1 MKINNN
7 ISAVITNKQL
17 LGTENNLSSS
27 MEKLSSG
34 LKLNHASDNPSGMA
48 ISNKMKDQIRGLD
61 QASQNASDGTSVIQ
75 IVDGALGEVTDMLQ
89 RMRELAVQAANGTN
103 SQKEK
108 EACQLEIAS
117 LRDEVDRIS
126 ETTEFNTKSLL
137 DGSLDARVYADKE
150 NRDNISRIY
159 VSDSVAEGTYSLT
172 VDKAAT
178 KATYDDTGIQVDDLV
193 GKNGQLSINGY
204 TVKITDQMTK
214 EEIYTALRD
223 GAEIGEC
230 TISRIDEP
238 LSFSST
244 AYGSHASVSL
254 IQQSKDGDIFGA
266 GIPNTQT
273 NPDAKAVVTTGD
285 NAEVTLDS
293 ANSAFDPRA
302 TVSYDG
308 NKITIT
314 NTDGFNMSFLLE
326 AGFEAGA
333 TTAAGTTTTGVIN
346 LEVTDIGI
354 MDLQI
359 GANEGQTM
367 QVRIPSTNVDSLYID
382 DIDVTTVNGPS
393 KAMDRLDSAISTI
406 SQIRSQIGAYE
417 NRLDYTVDSLDETQE
432 NMESA
437 LSRIEDVDMAEE
449 MTEYTKYNV
458 LQQAGTSVLAQ
469 ANELPTQALQL
480 LQ

>member
-17 LGTENNLSSS
+17 LGTESNLSAS
-27 MEKLSSG
+27 MERLSSG
-34 LKLNHASDNPSGMA
+34 LKLNHASDNPAGMA
-48 ISNKMKDQIRGLD
+48 ISNKMKAQIRGLD
-61 QASQNASDGTSVIQ
+61 QASRNSSDGTSVIQ
-75 IVDGALGEVTDMLQ
+75 TVDGALGEVTDMLQ
-89 RMRELAVQAANGTN
+89 RMRELAVQAENGVN

-126 ETTEFNTKSLL
+126 QTTEFNTKSLL
-137 DGSLDARVYADKE
+137 DGSLDARVYTDKE
-150 NRDNISRIY
+150 NRDYVSRIY
-159 VSDSVAEGTYSLT
+159 VSDQVAEGTYSLT
-172 VDKAAT
+172 VEKAAT
-178 KATYDDTGIQVDDLV
+178 NAAFDTGVKIDDLV
-193 GKNGQLSINGY
+193 GKNGILSINGY
-204 TVKITDQMTK
+204 TVSIDDKMTK
-214 EEIYTALRD
+214 DQIYTALRD

-230 TISRIDEP
+230 TISKIDEP
-238 LSFSST
+238 LSFKST
-244 AYGSHASVSL
+244 AYGSHAQITL
-254 IQQSKDGDIFGA
+254 LQQSNDGDIFGA
-266 GIPNTQT
+266 GVPNTAAD
-273 NPDAKAVVTTGD
+273 PKADAVVAMGK
-285 NAEVTLDS
+285 NAEITLD
-293 ANSAFDPRA
+293 ADSAFDARA
-302 TVSYDG
+302 TVSYEG
-308 NKITIT
+308 NKVNIT
-314 NTDGFNMSFLLE
+314 NTDGFQMSFLLE
-326 AGFEAGA
+326 AGFEKGF
-333 TTAAGTTTTGVIN
+333 TTAAGTVSAGVIN

-367 QVRIPSTNVDSLYID
+367 QVRIPATDVESLYLD
-382 DIDVTTVNGPS
+382 DIDVTTIHGAT
-393 KAMDRLDSAISTI
+393 KAMDRLDDAISKI

-417 NRLDYTVDSLDETQE
+417 NRLDYTVTSLDETQE
-432 NMESA
+432 NMTAA

>member
-48 ISNKMKDQIRGLD
+48 ISNKMKAQIRGLD

-150 NRDNISRIY
+150 NRDNVSRIY

-178 KATYDDTGIQVDDLV
+178 NATYDTGIQVDDLV

-230 TISRIDEP
+230 TISRIDKP
-238 LSFSST
+238 LSFTST

-266 GIPNTQT
+266 GIPNTQK

-326 AGFEAGA
+326 AGFEADG
-333 TTAAGTTTTGVIN
+333 TTAAGTTTTGVIY

-417 NRLDYTVDSLDETQE
+417 NRLDYTVGSLDETQE

>member
-48 ISNKMKDQIRGLD
+48 ISNKMKAQIRGLD

-178 KATYDDTGIQVDDLV
+178 KATYDTEIQVDGLV

-254 IQQSKDGDIFGA
+254 IQQSEDGNIFGK

-273 NPDAKAVVTTGD
+273 DPDAKAVVTTGD

-326 AGFEAGA
+326 AGA
-333 TTAAGTTTTGVIN
+333 TTAAGTTTTGVIK

-417 NRLDYTVDSLDETQE
+417 NRLDYTVGSLDETQE

>member
-17 LGTENNLSSS
+17 LGTESNLSAS

-48 ISNKMKDQIRGLD
+48 ISNKMKAQIRGLD

-75 IVDGALGEVTDMLQ
+75 TVDGALGEVTDMLQ

-159 VSDSVAEGTYSLT
+159 VSDSVAEGTYSLK

-178 KATYDDTGIQVDDLV
+178 NATYDTGIHVDDLV

-204 TVKITDQMTK
+204 TVEITDQMTK

-230 TISRIDEP
+230 TISQIDEP
-238 LSFSST
+238 LSFTST
-244 AYGSHASVSL
+244 VYGSHAAVSL

-266 GIPNTQT
+266 GIPNTET
-273 NPDAKAVVTTGD
+273 DPDAKAVVTTGE
-285 NAEVTLDS
+285 NAKVTLDA

-367 QVRIPSTNVDSLYID
+367 QVRIPATDADSLYID

-393 KAMDRLDSAISTI
+393 KAMERLDSAISTI

>member
-48 ISNKMKDQIRGLD
+48 ISNKMKAQIRGLD

-108 EACQLEIAS
+108 ESCQLEIAS

-178 KATYDDTGIQVDDLV
+178 KATYDTGIQVDDLV

-254 IQQSKDGDIFGA
+254 IQQSEDGDIFGA

-273 NPDAKAVVTTGD
+273 YPDAKAVVTTGD

-417 NRLDYTVDSLDETQE
+417 NRLDYTVGSLDETQE

>member
-17 LGTENNLSSS
+17 LGTESNLSAS
-27 MEKLSSG
+27 MERLSSG
-34 LKLNHASDNPSGMA
+34 LKLNHASDNPAGMA
-48 ISNKMKDQIRGLD
+48 ISNKMKAQIRGLD
-61 QASQNASDGTSVIQ
+61 QASRNSSDGTSVIQ
-75 IVDGALGEVTDMLQ
+75 TVDGALGEVTDMLQ
-89 RMRELAVQAANGTN
+89 RMRELAVQAENGVN

-126 ETTEFNTKSLL
+126 QTTEFNTKSLL
-137 DGSLDARVYADKE
+137 DGSLDARVYTDKE
-150 NRDNISRIY
+150 NRDYVSRTY
-159 VSDSVAEGTYSLT
+159 VSDQVAEGTYSLT
-172 VDKAAT
+172 VEKAAT
-178 KATYDDTGIQVDDLV
+178 NATFDTGVKIDDLV
-193 GKNGQLSINGY
+193 GKNGILSINGY
-204 TVKITDQMTK
+204 TVSIDDKMTK
-214 EEIYTALRD
+214 DQIYTALRD

-230 TISRIDEP
+230 TISKIDEP
-238 LSFSST
+238 LSFKST
-244 AYGSHASVSL
+244 AYGSHAQITL
-254 IQQSKDGDIFGA
+254 LQQSNDGDIFGA
-266 GIPNTQT
+266 GVPNTAAD
-273 NPDAKAVVTTGD
+273 PKADAVVAMGK
-285 NAEVTLDS
+285 NAEITLDVD
-293 ANSAFDPRA
+293 SAFDARA
-302 TVSYDG
+302 TVSYEG
-308 NKITIT
+308 NKVNIT
-314 NTDGFNMSFLLE
+314 NTDGFQMSFLLE
-326 AGFEAGA
+326 AGFEKGF
-333 TTAAGTTTTGVIN
+333 TTAAGTVSAGVIN

-367 QVRIPSTNVDSLYID
+367 QVRIPATDVESLYLD
-382 DIDVTTVNGPS
+382 DIDVTTIHGAT
-393 KAMDRLDSAISTI
+393 KAMDRLDDAISKI

-417 NRLDYTVDSLDETQE
+417 NRLDYTVTSLDETQE
-432 NMESA
+432 NMTAA

>member
-17 LGTENNLSSS
+17 LGTESNLSAS
-27 MEKLSSG
+27 MERLSSG
-34 LKLNHASDNPSGMA
+34 LKLNHASDNPAGMA
-48 ISNKMKDQIRGLD
+48 ISNKMKAQIRGLD
-61 QASQNASDGTSVIQ
+61 QASRNSSDGTSVIQ
-75 IVDGALGEVTDMLQ
+75 TVDGALGEVTDMLQ
-89 RMRELAVQAANGTN
+89 RMRELAVQAENGVN

-126 ETTEFNTKSLL
+126 QTTEFNTKSLL
-137 DGSLDARVYADKE
+137 DGSLDARVYTDKE
-150 NRDNISRIY
+150 NRDYVSRIY
-159 VSDSVAEGTYSLT
+159 VSDQVAEGTYSLT
-172 VDKAAT
+172 VEKAAT
-178 KATYDDTGIQVDDLV
+178 NAAFDTGVKIDDLV
-193 GKNGQLSINGY
+193 GKNGILSINGY
-204 TVKITDQMTK
+204 TVSIDDKMTK
-214 EEIYTALRD
+214 DQIYTALRD

-230 TISRIDEP
+230 TISKIDEP
-238 LSFSST
+238 LSFKST
-244 AYGSHASVSL
+244 AYGSHAEITL
-254 IQQSKDGDIFGA
+254 LQQSNDGDIFGA
-266 GIPNTQT
+266 GVPNTAAD
-273 NPDAKAVVTTGD
+273 PKADAVVAMGK
-285 NAEVTLDS
+285 NAEITLD
-293 ANSAFDPRA
+293 ADSAFDARA
-302 TVSYDG
+302 TVSYEG
-308 NKITIT
+308 NKINIT
-314 NTDGFNMSFLLE
+314 NTDGFQMSFLLE
-326 AGFEAGA
+326 AGFEKGF
-333 TTAAGTTTTGVIN
+333 TTAAGTVSAGVIN

-367 QVRIPSTNVDSLYID
+367 QVRIPATDVESLYLD
-382 DIDVTTVNGPS
+382 DIDVTTIHGAT
-393 KAMDRLDSAISTI
+393 KAMDRLDDAISKI

-417 NRLDYTVDSLDETQE
+417 NRLDYTVTSLDETQE
-432 NMESA
+432 NMTAA

>member
-1 MKINNN
+1 
-7 ISAVITNKQL
+7 
-17 LGTENNLSSS
+17 
-27 MEKLSSG
+27 
-34 LKLNHASDNPSGMA
+34 
-48 ISNKMKDQIRGLD
+48 
-61 QASQNASDGTSVIQ
+61 
-75 IVDGALGEVTDMLQ
+75 
-89 RMRELAVQAANGTN
+89 
-103 SQKEK
+103 
-108 EACQLEIAS
+108 
-117 LRDEVDRIS
+117 
-126 ETTEFNTKSLL
+126 
-137 DGSLDARVYADKE
+137 
-150 NRDNISRIY
+150 
-159 VSDSVAEGTYSLT
+159 
-172 VDKAAT
+172 
-178 KATYDDTGIQVDDLV
+178 
-193 GKNGQLSINGY
+193 
-204 TVKITDQMTK
+204 
-214 EEIYTALRD
+214 
-223 GAEIGEC
+223 
-230 TISRIDEP
+230 
-238 LSFSST
+238 
-244 AYGSHASVSL
+244 
-254 IQQSKDGDIFGA
+254 
-266 GIPNTQT
+266 
-273 NPDAKAVVTTGD
+273 
-285 NAEVTLDS
+285 
-293 ANSAFDPRA
+293 
-302 TVSYDG
+302 
-308 NKITIT
+308 
-314 NTDGFNMSFLLE
+314 MSFLLE

>member
-17 LGTENNLSSS
+17 LGTESNLSAS

-48 ISNKMKDQIRGLD
+48 ISNKMKAQIRGLD

-75 IVDGALGEVTDMLQ
+75 TVDGALGEVTDMLQ

-159 VSDSVAEGTYSLT
+159 VSDSVAEGTYSLK

-178 KATYDDTGIQVDDLV
+178 NATYDTGIHVDDLV

-204 TVKITDQMTK
+204 TVEITDQMTK

-230 TISRIDEP
+230 TISQIDEP
-238 LSFSST
+238 LSFTST
-244 AYGSHASVSL
+244 VYGSHAAVSL

-266 GIPNTQT
+266 GIPNTET
-273 NPDAKAVVTTGD
+273 DPDAKAVVTTGE
-285 NAEVTLDS
+285 NAKVTLDA

-354 MDLQI
+354 MDLQL
-359 GANEGQTM
+359 GATEGQTM
-367 QVRIPSTNVDSLYID
+367 QVRIPATDADSLYID

-393 KAMDRLDSAISTI
+393 KAMERLDSAISTI

>member
-17 LGTENNLSSS
+17 LGTESNLSAS
-27 MEKLSSG
+27 MERLSSG
-34 LKLNHASDNPSGMA
+34 LKLNHASDNPAGMA
-48 ISNKMKDQIRGLD
+48 ISNKMKAQIRGLD
-61 QASQNASDGTSVIQ
+61 QASRNSSDGTSVIQ
-75 IVDGALGEVTDMLQ
+75 TVDGALGEVTDMLQ
-89 RMRELAVQAANGTN
+89 RMRELAVQAENGVN

-126 ETTEFNTKSLL
+126 QTTEFNTKSLL
-137 DGSLDARVYADKE
+137 DGSLDARVYTDKE
-150 NRDNISRIY
+150 NRDYVSRIY
-159 VSDSVAEGTYSLT
+159 VSDQVAEGTYSLT
-172 VDKAAT
+172 VEKAAT
-178 KATYDDTGIQVDDLV
+178 NAAFDTGVKIDDLV
-193 GKNGQLSINGY
+193 GKNGILSINGY
-204 TVKITDQMTK
+204 TVSIDDKMTK
-214 EEIYTALRD
+214 DQIYTVLRD

-230 TISRIDEP
+230 TISKIDEP
-238 LSFSST
+238 LSFKST
-244 AYGSHASVSL
+244 AYGSHAEITL
-254 IQQSKDGDIFGA
+254 LQQSNDGDIFGA
-266 GIPNTQT
+266 GVPNTAAD
-273 NPDAKAVVTTGD
+273 PKADAVVAMGK
-285 NAEVTLDS
+285 NAEITLD
-293 ANSAFDPRA
+293 ADSAFDARA
-302 TVSYDG
+302 TVSYEG
-308 NKITIT
+308 NKVNIT
-314 NTDGFNMSFLLE
+314 NTDGFQMSFLLE
-326 AGFEAGA
+326 AGFEKGF
-333 TTAAGTTTTGVIN
+333 TTAAGTVSAGVIN

-367 QVRIPSTNVDSLYID
+367 QVRIPATDVESLYLD
-382 DIDVTTVNGPS
+382 DIDVTTIHGAT
-393 KAMDRLDSAISTI
+393 KAMDRLDDAISKI

-417 NRLDYTVDSLDETQE
+417 NRLDYTVTSLDETQE
-432 NMESA
+432 NMTAA

>member
-48 ISNKMKDQIRGLD
+48 ISNKMKAQIRGLD

-150 NRDNISRIY
+150 NRDNVSRIY

-178 KATYDDTGIQVDDLV
+178 NATYDTGIQVDDLV

-230 TISRIDEP
+230 TISRIDKP
-238 LSFSST
+238 LSFTST

-326 AGFEAGA
+326 AGFEVGA

-382 DIDVTTVNGPS
+382 DI
-393 KAMDRLDSAISTI
+393 ATI

>member
-17 LGTENNLSSS
+17 LGTESNLSAS

-48 ISNKMKDQIRGLD
+48 ISNKMKAQIRGLD

-75 IVDGALGEVTDMLQ
+75 TVDGALGEVTDMLQ

-159 VSDSVAEGTYSLT
+159 VSDSVAEGTYSLK

-178 KATYDDTGIQVDDLV
+178 NATYDTGIQVDDLV

-230 TISRIDEP
+230 TISQIDEP
-238 LSFSST
+238 LSFTST
-244 AYGSHASVSL
+244 VYGSHAAVSL

-266 GIPNTQT
+266 GIPNTET
-273 NPDAKAVVTTGD
+273 DPDAKAVVAIGD
-285 NAEVTLDS
+285 NAKVTLDA

-314 NTDGFNMSFLLE
+314 NTDGFNMSFLLK

-333 TTAAGTTTTGVIN
+333 TTAAGTPCTGVIN

-367 QVRIPSTNVDSLYID
+367 QVRIPATDADSLYID

>member
-1 MKINNN
+1 
-7 ISAVITNKQL
+7 
-17 LGTENNLSSS
+17 
-27 MEKLSSG
+27 
-34 LKLNHASDNPSGMA
+34 
-48 ISNKMKDQIRGLD
+48 
-61 QASQNASDGTSVIQ
+61 
-75 IVDGALGEVTDMLQ
+75 MLQ

-108 EACQLEIAS
+108 ESCQLEIAS

-178 KATYDDTGIQVDDLV
+178 NATYDTRIQVDDLV

-326 AGFEAGA
+326 AGFE
-333 TTAAGTTTTGVIN
+333 AAGTTTTGVIN

>member
-48 ISNKMKDQIRGLD
+48 ISNKMKAQIRGLD

-178 KATYDDTGIQVDDLV
+178 KATYDTGIQVDDLV

-254 IQQSKDGDIFGA
+254 IQQSEDGDIFGA

-273 NPDAKAVVTTGD
+273 DPDAKVTTGD

-326 AGFEAGA
+326 AGFEVDA

>member
-17 LGTENNLSSS
+17 LGTESNLSAS
-27 MEKLSSG
+27 MERLSSG
-34 LKLNHASDNPSGMA
+34 LKLNHASDNPAGMA
-48 ISNKMKDQIRGLD
+48 ISNKMKAQIRGLD
-61 QASQNASDGTSVIQ
+61 QASRNSSDGTSVIQ
-75 IVDGALGEVTDMLQ
+75 TVDGALGEVTDMLQ
-89 RMRELAVQAANGTN
+89 RMRELAVQAENGVN

-126 ETTEFNTKSLL
+126 QTTEFNTKSLL
-137 DGSLDARVYADKE
+137 DGSLDARVYTDKE
-150 NRDNISRIY
+150 NRDYVSRIY
-159 VSDSVAEGTYSLT
+159 VSDQVAEGTYSLT
-172 VDKAAT
+172 VEKAAT
-178 KATYDDTGIQVDDLV
+178 NAAFDTGVKIDDLV
-193 GKNGQLSINGY
+193 GKNGILSINGY
-204 TVKITDQMTK
+204 TVSIDDKMTK
-214 EEIYTALRD
+214 DQIYIALRD

-230 TISRIDEP
+230 TISKIDEP
-238 LSFSST
+238 LSFKST
-244 AYGSHASVSL
+244 AYGSHAEITL
-254 IQQSKDGDIFGA
+254 LQQSNDGDIFGA
-266 GIPNTQT
+266 GVPNTAAD
-273 NPDAKAVVTTGD
+273 PKADAVVAMGK
-285 NAEVTLDS
+285 NAEITLD
-293 ANSAFDPRA
+293 ADSAFDARA
-302 TVSYDG
+302 TVSYEG
-308 NKITIT
+308 NKVNIT
-314 NTDGFNMSFLLE
+314 NTDGFQMSFLLE
-326 AGFEAGA
+326 AGFEKGF
-333 TTAAGTTTTGVIN
+333 TTAAGTVSAGVIN

-367 QVRIPSTNVDSLYID
+367 QVRIPATDVESLYLD
-382 DIDVTTVNGPS
+382 DIDVTTIHGAT
-393 KAMDRLDSAISTI
+393 KAMDRLDDAISKI

-417 NRLDYTVDSLDETQE
+417 NRLDYTVTSLDETQE
-432 NMESA
+432 NMTAA

>member
-48 ISNKMKDQIRGLD
+48 ISNKMKAQIRGLD

-108 EACQLEIAS
+108 ESCQLEIAS

-150 NRDNISRIY
+150 NRDNVSRIY

-178 KATYDDTGIQVDDLV
+178 NATYDTGIQVDDLV

-230 TISRIDEP
+230 TISRIDKP

-254 IQQSKDGDIFGA
+254 IQQSEDGDIFGKD
-266 GIPNTQT
+266 IPNTQT
-273 NPDAKAVVTTGD
+273 NPDAKAVVTTGY

-326 AGFEAGA
+326 AGFEA
-333 TTAAGTTTTGVIN
+333 AGTTTTGVIK

-417 NRLDYTVDSLDETQE
+417 NRLDYTVGSLDETQE

>member
-17 LGTENNLSSS
+17 LGTESNLSAS

-48 ISNKMKDQIRGLD
+48 ISNKMKAQIRGLD

-75 IVDGALGEVTDMLQ
+75 TVDGALGEVTDMLQ

-159 VSDSVAEGTYSLT
+159 VSDSVAEGTYSLK

-178 KATYDDTGIQVDDLV
+178 NATYDTGIHVDDLV

-204 TVKITDQMTK
+204 TVEITDQMTK

-230 TISRIDEP
+230 TISQIDEP
-238 LSFSST
+238 LSFTST
-244 AYGSHASVSL
+244 VYGSHAAVSL

-266 GIPNTQT
+266 GIPNTET
-273 NPDAKAVVTTGD
+273 DPDAKAVVTTGE
-285 NAEVTLDS
+285 NAKVTLDA

-367 QVRIPSTNVDSLYID
+367 QVRIPATDADSLYID

-393 KAMDRLDSAISTI
+393 KAMERLDSAISTI

-432 NMESA
+432 NMETA

>member
-17 LGTENNLSSS
+17 LGTESNLSAS
-27 MEKLSSG
+27 MERLSSG
-34 LKLNHASDNPSGMA
+34 LKLNHASDNPAGMA
-48 ISNKMKDQIRGLD
+48 ISNKMKAQIRGLD
-61 QASQNASDGTSVIQ
+61 QASRNSSDGTSVIQ
-75 IVDGALGEVTDMLQ
+75 TVDGALGEVTDMLQ
-89 RMRELAVQAANGTN
+89 RMRELAVQSENGVN

-126 ETTEFNTKSLL
+126 QTTEFNTKSLL
-137 DGSLDARVYADKE
+137 DGSLDARVYTDKE
-150 NRDNISRIY
+150 NRDYVSRTY
-159 VSDSVAEGTYSLT
+159 VSDQVAEGTYSLT
-172 VDKAAT
+172 VEKAAT
-178 KATYDDTGIQVDDLV
+178 NAAFDTGVMVDDLV
-193 GKNGQLSINGY
+193 GKNGILSINGY
-204 TVKITDQMTK
+204 TVSIDDKMTK
-214 EEIYTALRD
+214 DQIYTALRD

-230 TISRIDEP
+230 TISKIDEP
-238 LSFSST
+238 LSFKST
-244 AYGSHASVSL
+244 AYGSHAQITL
-254 IQQSKDGDIFGA
+254 LQQSNDGDIFGA
-266 GIPNTQT
+266 GVPNTAAD
-273 NPDAKAVVTTGD
+273 PKADAVVAMGK
-285 NAEVTLDS
+285 NAEITLD
-293 ANSAFDPRA
+293 ADSAFDARA
-302 TVSYDG
+302 TVSYEG
-308 NKITIT
+308 NKINIT
-314 NTDGFNMSFLLE
+314 NTDGFQMSFLLE
-326 AGFEAGA
+326 AGFEKGF
-333 TTAAGTTTTGVIN
+333 TTAAGTVSAGVIN

-367 QVRIPSTNVDSLYID
+367 QVRIPATDVESLYLD
-382 DIDVTTVNGPS
+382 DIDVTTIHGAT
-393 KAMDRLDSAISTI
+393 KAMDRLDDAISKI

-417 NRLDYTVDSLDETQE
+417 NRLDYTVTSLDETQE
-432 NMESA
+432 NMTAA

>member
-17 LGTENNLSSS
+17 LGTESNLSAS
-27 MEKLSSG
+27 MERLSSG
-34 LKLNHASDNPSGMA
+34 LKLNHASDNPAGMA
-48 ISNKMKDQIRGLD
+48 ISNKMKAQIRGLD
-61 QASQNASDGTSVIQ
+61 QASRNSSDGTSVIQ
-75 IVDGALGEVTDMLQ
+75 TVDGALGEVTDMLQ
-89 RMRELAVQAANGTN
+89 RMRELAVQAENGVN

-126 ETTEFNTKSLL
+126 QTTEFNTKSLL
-137 DGSLDARVYADKE
+137 DGSLDARVYTDKE
-150 NRDNISRIY
+150 NRDYVSRIY
-159 VSDSVAEGTYSLT
+159 VSDQVAEGTYSLT
-172 VDKAAT
+172 VEKAAT
-178 KATYDDTGIQVDDLV
+178 NAAFDTGVKIDDLV
-193 GKNGQLSINGY
+193 GKNGILSINGY
-204 TVKITDQMTK
+204 TVSIDDKMTK
-214 EEIYTALRD
+214 DQIYTALRD

-230 TISRIDEP
+230 TISKIDEP
-238 LSFSST
+238 LSFKST
-244 AYGSHASVSL
+244 AYGSHAQITL
-254 IQQSKDGDIFGA
+254 LQQSNDGDIFGA
-266 GIPNTQT
+266 GVPNTAAD
-273 NPDAKAVVTTGD
+273 PKADAVVVMGN
-285 NAEVTLDS
+285 NAKITLDTD
-293 ANSAFDPRA
+293 SAFDARA
-302 TVSYDG
+302 TVSYEG
-308 NKITIT
+308 NKINIT
-314 NTDGFNMSFLLE
+314 NTDGFQMSFLLE
-326 AGFEAGA
+326 AGFEKGF
-333 TTAAGTTTTGVIN
+333 TTAAGTVSAGVIN

-367 QVRIPSTNVDSLYID
+367 QVRIPATDVESLYLD
-382 DIDVTTVNGPS
+382 DIDVTTIHGAT
-393 KAMDRLDSAISTI
+393 KAMDRLDDAISKI

-417 NRLDYTVDSLDETQE
+417 NRLDYTVTSLDETQE
-432 NMESA
+432 NMTAA

>member
-17 LGTENNLSSS
+17 LGTESNLSAS
-27 MEKLSSG
+27 MERLSSG
-34 LKLNHASDNPSGMA
+34 LKLNHASDNPAGMA
-48 ISNKMKDQIRGLD
+48 ISNKMKAQIRGLD
-61 QASQNASDGTSVIQ
+61 QASRNSSDGTSVIQ
-75 IVDGALGEVTDMLQ
+75 TVDGALGEVTDMLQ
-89 RMRELAVQAANGTN
+89 RMRELAVQAENGVN

-126 ETTEFNTKSLL
+126 QTTEFNTKSLL
-137 DGSLDARVYADKE
+137 DGSLDARVYTDKE
-150 NRDNISRIY
+150 NRDYVSRIY
-159 VSDSVAEGTYSLT
+159 VSDQVAEGTYSLT
-172 VDKAAT
+172 VEKAAT
-178 KATYDDTGIQVDDLV
+178 NAAFDTGVKIDDLV
-193 GKNGQLSINGY
+193 GKNGILSINGY
-204 TVKITDQMTK
+204 TVSIDDKMTK
-214 EEIYTALRD
+214 DQIYTALRD

-230 TISRIDEP
+230 TISKIDEP
-238 LSFSST
+238 LSFKST
-244 AYGSHASVSL
+244 AYGSHAEITL
-254 IQQSKDGDIFGA
+254 LQQSKDGDIFGA
-266 GIPNTQT
+266 GVPNTAAD
-273 NPDAKAVVTTGD
+273 PKADAVVAMGK
-285 NAEVTLDS
+285 NAEITLDTD
-293 ANSAFDPRA
+293 SAFDARA
-302 TVSYDG
+302 TVSYEG
-308 NKITIT
+308 NKINIT
-314 NTDGFNMSFLLE
+314 NTDGFQMSFLLE
-326 AGFEAGA
+326 AGFEKGF
-333 TTAAGTTTTGVIN
+333 TTAAGTVSAGVIN

-367 QVRIPSTNVDSLYID
+367 QVRIPATDVDSLYLD
-382 DIDVTTVNGPS
+382 DIDVTTIHGAT
-393 KAMDRLDSAISTI
+393 KAMDRLDDAISKI

-417 NRLDYTVDSLDETQE
+417 NRLDYTVASLDETQE
-432 NMESA
+432 NMTAA

>member
-48 ISNKMKDQIRGLD
+48 ISNKMKAQIRGLD

-178 KATYDDTGIQVDDLV
+178 NATYDTGIQVDDLV

-230 TISRIDEP
+230 TISRIDKP
-238 LSFSST
+238 LSFTST

-266 GIPNTQT
+266 GIPNTET
-273 NPDAKAVVTTGD
+273 DPDAKAVVTTGD

-326 AGFEAGA
+326 AGFEVGA

-417 NRLDYTVDSLDETQE
+417 NRLDYTVGSLDETQE

>member
-48 ISNKMKDQIRGLD
+48 ISNKMKAQIRGLD

-159 VSDSVAEGTYSLT
+159 VSDSVAEGTYSLI

-178 KATYDDTGIQVDDLV
+178 NATYDTGIQVDDLV

-230 TISRIDEP
+230 TISRIDKP
-238 LSFSST
+238 LSFTST

-417 NRLDYTVDSLDETQE
+417 NRLDYTVGSLDETQE

>member
-17 LGTENNLSSS
+17 LGTESNLSAS
-27 MEKLSSG
+27 MERLSSG
-34 LKLNHASDNPSGMA
+34 LKLNHASDNPAGMA
-48 ISNKMKDQIRGLD
+48 ISNKMKAQIRGLD
-61 QASQNASDGTSVIQ
+61 QASRNSSDGTSVIQ
-75 IVDGALGEVTDMLQ
+75 TVDGALGEVTDMLQ
-89 RMRELAVQAANGTN
+89 RMRELAVQAENGVN

-126 ETTEFNTKSLL
+126 QTTEFNTKSLL
-137 DGSLDARVYADKE
+137 DGSLDARVYTDKE
-150 NRDNISRIY
+150 NRDYVSRTY
-159 VSDSVAEGTYSLT
+159 VSDQVAEGTYSLT
-172 VDKAAT
+172 VEKAAT
-178 KATYDDTGIQVDDLV
+178 NATFDTGVMVDDLV
-193 GKNGQLSINGY
+193 GKNGILSINGY
-204 TVKITDQMTK
+204 AVTIDDKMTK
-214 EEIYTALRD
+214 DQIYTALRD

-230 TISRIDEP
+230 TISKIDEP
-238 LSFSST
+238 LSFKST
-244 AYGSHASVSL
+244 AYGSHAEITL
-254 IQQSKDGDIFGA
+254 LQQSKDGDIFGA
-266 GIPNTQT
+266 GIPNTAAD
-273 NPDAKAVVTTGD
+273 PKADAVVAMGK
-285 NAEVTLDS
+285 NAEITLDTD
-293 ANSAFDPRA
+293 SAFDARA
-302 TVSYDG
+302 TVSYEG
-308 NKITIT
+308 NKINIT
-314 NTDGFNMSFLLE
+314 NTDGFQMSFLLE
-326 AGFEAGA
+326 AGFEKGF
-333 TTAAGTTTTGVIN
+333 TTAAGTVSAGVIN

-367 QVRIPSTNVDSLYID
+367 QVRIPATDVESLYLD
-382 DIDVTTVNGPS
+382 DIDVTTIHGAT
-393 KAMDRLDSAISTI
+393 KAMDRLDDAISKI

-417 NRLDYTVDSLDETQE
+417 NRLDYTVASLDETQE
-432 NMESA
+432 NMTAA

>member
-17 LGTENNLSSS
+17 LGTESNLSAS
-27 MEKLSSG
+27 MERLSSG
-34 LKLNHASDNPSGMA
+34 LKLNHASDNPAGMA
-48 ISNKMKDQIRGLD
+48 ISNKMKAQIRGLD
-61 QASQNASDGTSVIQ
+61 QASRNSSDGTSVIQ
-75 IVDGALGEVTDMLQ
+75 TVDGALGEVTDMLQ
-89 RMRELAVQAANGTN
+89 RMRELAVQAENGVN

-126 ETTEFNTKSLL
+126 QTTEFNTKSLL
-137 DGSLDARVYADKE
+137 DGSLDARVYSDKE
-150 NRDNISRIY
+150 NRDYVSRIY
-159 VSDSVAEGTYSLT
+159 VSDQVAEGTYSLT
-172 VDKAAT
+172 VEKAAT
-178 KATYDDTGIQVDDLV
+178 NAAFDTGVKIDDLV
-193 GKNGQLSINGY
+193 GKNGILSINGY
-204 TVKITDQMTK
+204 TVSIDDKMTK
-214 EEIYTALRD
+214 DQIYTALRD

-230 TISRIDEP
+230 TISKIDEP
-238 LSFSST
+238 LSFKST
-244 AYGSHASVSL
+244 AYGSHAQITL
-254 IQQSKDGDIFGA
+254 LQQSNDGDIFGA
-266 GIPNTQT
+266 GVPNTAAD
-273 NPDAKAVVTTGD
+273 PKADAVVAMGK
-285 NAEVTLDS
+285 NAEITLD
-293 ANSAFDPRA
+293 ADSAFDARA
-302 TVSYDG
+302 TVSYEG
-308 NKITIT
+308 NKVNIT
-314 NTDGFNMSFLLE
+314 NTDGFQMSFLLE
-326 AGFEAGA
+326 AGFEKGF
-333 TTAAGTTTTGVIN
+333 TTAAGTVSAGVIN

-367 QVRIPSTNVDSLYID
+367 QVRIPATDVESLYLD
-382 DIDVTTVNGPS
+382 DIDVTTIHGAT
-393 KAMDRLDSAISTI
+393 KAMDRLDDAISKI

-417 NRLDYTVDSLDETQE
+417 NRLDYTVTSLDETQE
-432 NMESA
+432 NMTAA